1 MELFAANGKSI
12 TTVGIAEDVSFQL
25 GGYTL
30 KTNFVVIADHI
41 GSGDFL
47 LGRNFLRTYNVL
59 VDLTAMKVTIRDPKA
74 PRLFKAVHEV
84 SEREPSFVVSAEEVT
99 LGPFERKIVRAQVI
113 TQQSNE
119 FHFRNVM
126 VQPSSSKSNAIFVSE
141 DTLTS
146 VGEDGAVFLALRN
159 QTSKEEV
166 RIRKQTVIGMAALT
180 TFVLNSVSLLN
191 ENESLKSSV
200 EIVNQV
206 RTNIDL
212 ETSSE
217 FSSFAQNFLSS
228 TELSEVDL
236 SENEKRERTD
246 PQLLKAIP
254 GPDLTSVLSSWGEG
268 ARDKL
273 EIILNEYSDVF
284 MKNKSDIGR
293 CKIAK
298 HKIELQPEAIPHRE
312 GARRMS
318 PDKAAKAN
326 QEVQNLLAL
335 GLIQPSYSPW
345 ASGIV
350 MVKKKSGE
358 LRFCCDFPPLND
370 VTVKDAFSLTR
381 IDESLSR
388 IANAKIRKSS
398 PAST

>member
-41 GSGDFL
+41 GSEDFL

-99 LGPFERKIVRAQVI
+99 LGPFERKKVRAQVI

-146 VGEDGAVFLALRN
+146 VDEEGAVFLALRN

-166 RIRKQTVIGMAALT
+166 RIRKQTVIEMAALT

-268 ARDKL
+268 A
-273 EIILNEYSDVF
+273 
-284 MKNKSDIGR
+284 
-293 CKIAK
+293 
-298 HKIELQPEAIPHRE
+298 
-312 GARRMS
+312 
-318 PDKAAKAN
+318 
-326 QEVQNLLAL
+326 
-335 GLIQPSYSPW
+335 
-345 ASGIV
+345 
-350 MVKKKSGE
+350 
-358 LRFCCDFPPLND
+358 
-370 VTVKDAFSLTR
+370 
-381 IDESLSR
+381 
-388 IANAKIRKSS
+388 
-398 PAST
+398 